1 IILESPEY
9 ELLLQSPEL
18 TTAQKLIIVEKLGI
32 NFYQES
38 KVQSIINQIFKD
50 NGQYIPIEYIKSYFA
65 KTSSTQTRVKL
76 LVAEISNLDHSNISI
91 LLNMLDEP
99 YTSIS
104 IPGNHT
110 LIHNEVNEDLTDA
123 LKRIGYINRVRI
135 HEKSFLGIKSK
146 SKITFTTKA

>member
-1 IILESPEY
+1 
-9 ELLLQSPEL
+9 
-18 TTAQKLIIVEKLGI
+18 
-32 NFYQES
+32 
-38 KVQSIINQIFKD
+38 
-50 NGQYIPIEYIKSYFA
+50 SYFA